1 MEGYATE
8 VVYVVCCCML
18 LKKDTSERLDQL
30 SSHPQFFQEITVLT
44 VAATQ
49 KHDTDQKG
57 RNKNIEKNTSDKHIL
72 AKKTI

>member
-18 LKKDTSERLDQL
+18 LKKNTSERLDQL
-30 SSHPQFFQEITVLT
+30 SSHPQIFQEITVLT
-44 VAATQ
+44 VAAAQ

-57 RNKNIEKNTSDKHIL
+57 RNKNMEKNTSDKHIL